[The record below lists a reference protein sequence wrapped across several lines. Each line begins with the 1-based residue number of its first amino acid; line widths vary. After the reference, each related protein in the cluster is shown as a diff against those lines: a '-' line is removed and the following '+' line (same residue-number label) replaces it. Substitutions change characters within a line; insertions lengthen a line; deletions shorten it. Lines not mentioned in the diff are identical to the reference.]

1 MRHWVGVPLTPE
13 LKSSVLWMEGETWQG
28 RRTKR
33 VGKAG
38 IDGVV
43 RRKEKITKRTEEE
56 EREE

>member
-13 LKSSVLWMEGETWQG
+13 LKSSVLWREGETWQG

-33 VGKAG
+33 VGKDD
-38 IDGVV
+38 DGVV
-43 RRKEKITKRTEEE
+43 RRKEKITERTEEE